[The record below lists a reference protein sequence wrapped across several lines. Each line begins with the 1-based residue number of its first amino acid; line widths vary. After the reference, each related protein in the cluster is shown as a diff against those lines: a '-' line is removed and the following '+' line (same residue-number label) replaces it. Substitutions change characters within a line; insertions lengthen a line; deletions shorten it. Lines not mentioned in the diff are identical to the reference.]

1 MLKQHT
7 IQKTLT
13 FTFHHVVPQNVLQF
27 WLDQGVDGFRVDAVA
42 HLFEDEKLKD
52 EMVKDE
58 AAIDEYSQLDHTYTF
73 NLPEVL
79 DLLQEFRTLLDKN
92 SENGTK

>member
-1 MLKQHT
+1 M
-7 IQKTLT
+7 
-13 FTFHHVVPQNVLQF
+13 LQF

-42 HLFEDEKLKD
+42 YLFEDEKLRD
-52 EMVKDE
+52 EMVKDK
-58 AAIDEYSQLDHTYTF
+58 AAIDEYSQLDHTYTS

-79 DLLQEFRTLLDKN
+79 DLLREFRILLDKN